1 MLFHVRFFP
10 TGLYLFPAN
19 CLSVPSF
26 TASPSLCLRGAVGK
40 YTTSRLIISRPVEGS
55 HFSSVWSSSMQ
66 RLRKT
71 PPTLLELGL
80 LFGRHAP
87 AKLSSVTALR
97 RITRLASPL
106 EVAARSC
113 GGGVGGLCEKRVKG
127 AWGQLRGS
135 QSGSLSNGSLNE
147 TLGLSKV

>member
-1 MLFHVRFFP
+1 MLFHVHFFP

-26 TASPSLCLRGAVGK
+26 TASPSLCLRGAIGK

-55 HFSSVWSSSMQ
+55 HFSCVWSSSMQ

-80 LFGRHAP
+80 LFGRHTP
-87 AKLSSVTALR
+87 VKLSSVTALR

-113 GGGVGGLCEKRVKG
+113 GGGVGACVRGELKGPGVSRGGLRHLHHAASIRIPFK
-127 AWGQLRGS
+127 W
-135 QSGSLSNGSLNE
+135 QSE
-147 TLGLSKV
+147 